1 MDVLEEE
8 YDYGQYPVCVGMVVE
23 DCPEGQE
30 QAGHWWWYWKRQGA
44 EDGLRF
50 VWRASFYGTQWQQY
64 PVPCRLQLAGHKEGF
79 ELVDREFA
87 IKVARKDGRKS
98 KLAVVW
104 KVEVLAV
111 TDARGTGEKPCSN
124 GIRDIQPKSLSP
136 RGHIG

>member
-23 DCPEGQE
+23 YCPEGQE

-98 KLAVVW
+98 KLAVAW
-104 KVEVLAV
+104 
-111 TDARGTGEKPCSN
+111 RS
-124 GIRDIQPKSLSP
+124 RSLRSQMQGAPERSHAPMESEIYNP
-136 RGHIG
+136 RV